1 MELGKSTKKENV
13 KQMKKIMIERLL
25 QVWSRRPR
33 RMLDYAEDSD
43 REWID
48 ECLMALASA
57 MPFISTRQVQ
67 PPEPGEPV
75 PSTAFQLAREQ
86 ETSIRNQALSQNKA
100 DSDAAPGQTPD
111 SESKSAFENAKQVAE
126 FDAALELGRRNRE
139 SSEERDSFVPPS
151 PQPPTHAI
159 D

>member
-1 MELGKSTKKENV
+1 MELGKSTKKENAR
-13 KQMKKIMIERLL
+13 QPKKTMIEKLL

-33 RMLDYAEDSD
+33 RMLDYADDAD

-48 ECLMALASA
+48 ECLMALAKA
-57 MPFISTRQVQ
+57 MPFISTQLA
-67 PPEPGEPV
+67 PPPAPDEPT

-86 ETSIRNQALSQNKA
+86 ETSSRNRALSQNKA
-100 DSDAAPGQTPD
+100 DTDAAPGQTPD
-111 SESKSAFENAKQVAE
+111 SESKSAFENAKQVAD

-139 SSEERDSFVPPS
+139 ASEERDSFVPPS
-151 PQPPTHAI
+151 AQPSTHAI